1 MQNYFFIYKKTLKSG
16 NTFYYYQI
24 YNSDGTFTPEKA
36 RAVKQEEQQFHIFQ
50 IKSFRCLDDAK
61 IILNECKWVNQS
73 QRLFNFVA
81 ALTGLRLSEI
91 NALHK
96 DNIKPNYID
105 LRDQY
110 LRGAL
115 RPLKT
120 INNFHIY

>member
-1 MQNYFFIYKKTLKSG
+1 MQNYFSF
-16 NTFYYYQI
+16 
-24 YNSDGTFTPEKA
+24 
-36 RAVKQEEQQFHIFQ
+36 FQ
-50 IKSFRCLDDAK
+50 CLDDAK
-61 IILNECKWVNQS
+61 IVLHECKWGNQS
-73 QRLFNFVA
+73 QSLFNFVA

-91 NALHK
+91 NALRK

-120 INNFHIY
+120 INNFHIYRYEITY